1 MDHVVCCAVLCSPAQ
16 GKHATNGVQ
25 DCELCDLQRP
35 QKGKGLHSS
44 RARDDRQQQLQ
55 YAANMGHV
63 RTGHT
68 GPQECSKCYTVSS
81 SRNPLRKLDARSAG
95 HCRCAGLSACPHAWL
110 LLVQLQLEC
119 TCCCAAHAQ
128 LVCRGRVAEG
138 WCCLYTGLAAP
149 DSYAGS
155 CPMHSSCSLHHQYCS
170 PES

>member
-95 HCRCAGLSACPHAWL
+95 HCRCAGLSASPTCLAAASTTAAGVHML
-110 LLVQLQLEC
+110 LCC
-119 TCCCAAHAQ
+119 TCTACLPWQ
-128 LVCRGRVAEG
+128 GGGRLVLFIH
-138 WCCLYTGLAAP
+138 WT
-149 DSYAGS
+149 
-155 CPMHSSCSLHHQYCS
+155 CST
-170 PES
+170 